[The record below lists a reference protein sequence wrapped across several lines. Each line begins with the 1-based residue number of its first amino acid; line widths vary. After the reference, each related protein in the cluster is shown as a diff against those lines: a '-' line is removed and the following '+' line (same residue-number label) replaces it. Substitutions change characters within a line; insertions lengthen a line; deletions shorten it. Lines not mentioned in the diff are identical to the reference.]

1 MKRID
6 WFSNEIEFWGQVL
19 RVSTGTVNAVAR
31 ARLLDLLAGLSS
43 LTAGQGQE
51 IVRE

>member
-6 WFSNEIEFWGQVL
+6 WFSKEIEFWGVVL
-19 RVSTGTVNAVAR
+19 RTSEGTVRAVAR
-31 ARLLDLLAGLSS
+31 ARLLDLLADLSS

-51 IVRE
+51 IV